1 MAKYTV
7 VVGKSATKELEKLP
21 STVVKKLV
29 LTIVSLE
36 ENPRP
41 KGCKKLQGFENLWRI
56 RVGNYRIIYAI
67 EDVIMLVD
75 VRKIGHRK
83 DIYE

>member
-1 MAKYTV
+1 MAKYNV
-7 VVGKSATKELEKLP
+7 VVGKTAAKELERLP
-21 STVVKKLV
+21 SGVVKKLV
-29 LTIVSLE
+29 SAIISLE

-41 KGCKKLQGFENLWRI
+41 NGCKKLQGFENLWRV

-67 EDVIMLVD
+67 EDIIMLVD

-83 DIYE
+83 DVYE